1 MLTKLYVKSA
11 MMLDALKQDQR
22 GVTAIEYALIAA
34 GVAVVLT
41 AAFAGT
47 SGGGD
52 GTITGAMTTAFNKIK
67 TALGG

>member
-34 GVAVVLT
+34 GVAGVLT
-41 AAFAGT
+41 VAFTGDSGAGGTVTNAIKAAFT
-47 SGGGD
+47 
-52 GTITGAMTTAFNKIK
+52 KIQ
-67 TALGG
+67 TALQ